1 MAKEIFQVLFPTHK
15 RKIPTNSS
23 EWCAKCEVF
32 WPKRKKEGT
41 SRVPLLRTLCYVSLR
56 RASVYTNHLKDWFP
70 VRTNVT
76 YRASFLRQKTPNFGA
91 YLRFF
96 DDVFSLHLVCSSVS
110 FGAHLLKIVTFF
122 HFTWCVWLNFGFFH
136 GTSNIRINKPKSEP
150 PKNSKIGY
158 KLYKLISFIS
168 LISFIC
174 CACAHANALRL
185 AVPMLPII
193 YIIS

>member
-1 MAKEIFQVLFPTHK
+1 MWQKKFSRCYFLLTRGKYQQIVRNDVQNVKSFDQNA
-15 RKIPTNSS
+15 
-23 EWCAKCEVF
+23 
-32 WPKRKKEGT
+32 KKEGT

-76 YRASFLRQKTPNFGA
+76 YRAYFLRQKTPNFGA

-122 HFTWCVWLNFGFFH
+122 HFTWCV
-136 GTSNIRINKPKSEP
+136 
-150 PKNSKIGY
+150 
-158 KLYKLISFIS
+158 
-168 LISFIC
+168 
-174 CACAHANALRL
+174 
-185 AVPMLPII
+185 
-193 YIIS
+193 